1 MSVRIRKAFGA
12 AVLKA
17 EAQKK
22 KIEKRRKN
30 FLTKAFGC
38 VSISKLTAQA
48 EAKTVP
54 CKLNNVRQTK
64 HLGQY
69 NGLFKSMLRIE
80 INSQRKFLSKI
91 C

>member
-1 MSVRIRKAFGA
+1 MKKCLTKHRMSVRIRRAFGA
-12 AVLKA
+12 AVPEA

-64 HLGQY
+64 HLGQ
-69 NGLFKSMLRIE
+69 LKWIVQIDVKKS
-80 INSQRKFLSKI
+80 N
-91 C
+91 

>member
-17 EAQKK
+17 ETQKK

-30 FLTKAFGC
+30 FLTNWIGC

-54 CKLNNVRQTK
+54 CKLNNVKTN
-64 HLGQY
+64 Y
-69 NGLFKSMLRIE
+69 NTLDNNELFKFRVNE
-80 INSQRKFLSKI
+80 FKPTKI
-91 C
+91 LE